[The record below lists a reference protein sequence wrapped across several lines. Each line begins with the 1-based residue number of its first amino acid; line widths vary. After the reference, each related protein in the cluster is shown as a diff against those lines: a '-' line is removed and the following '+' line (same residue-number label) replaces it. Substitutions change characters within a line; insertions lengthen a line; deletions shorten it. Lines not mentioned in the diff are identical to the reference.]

1 MPHGFAVGDS
11 VRFHP
16 ISRMIDMARGPYM
29 GGDAGDD
36 AFCPSAMAYLLL
48 TGVLRFTKYAVIIKL
63 LYCIHLYPPGT
74 AQRPRRRCR
83 NNPSAFW
90 RRR

>member
-1 MPHGFAVGDS
+1 MPHGFAVGDR

-36 AFCPSAMAYLLL
+36 AFCPERDGLPVAYRGSSIYKVCCNNKIVLL
-48 TGVLRFTKYAVIIKL
+48 
-63 LYCIHLYPPGT
+63 H
-74 AQRPRRRCR
+74 
-83 NNPSAFW
+83 
-90 RRR
+90 